1 MWLPGPF
8 FVMAVDFLRLAAG
21 KRVYMHAS
29 PSAAGK
35 LQVFRQQ
42 RKNPEYM
49 HETPLPG
56 GVPMLYLSHFRKN
69 SSQII
74 DCMPWTFH
82 CTHPQLKQDASSIT
96 AQLSSTWMALAVQV
110 FSQMPQPIQL
120 TAQTPLASLPLSL
133 LEHLTAMVLAQ
144 SCKWMM
150 C

>member
-49 HETPLPG
+49 HETPLPAVGMSQCGAVGYAQEQGMNYKKILQHYYPGAGISTSGSG
-56 GVPMLYLSHFRKN
+56 GGFFSWLHSL
-69 SSQII
+69 
-74 DCMPWTFH
+74 FH
-82 CTHPQLKQDASSIT
+82 
-96 AQLSSTWMALAVQV
+96 W
-110 FSQMPQPIQL
+110 
-120 TAQTPLASLPLSL
+120 
-133 LEHLTAMVLAQ
+133 
-144 SCKWMM
+144 
-150 C
+150 

>member
-82 CTHPQLKQDASSIT
+82 CTHT
-96 AQLSSTWMALAVQV
+96 AA
-110 FSQMPQPIQL
+110 
-120 TAQTPLASLPLSL
+120 
-133 LEHLTAMVLAQ
+133 
-144 SCKWMM
+144 
-150 C
+150 